1 MNQSDVRNKSDV
13 RDVFFLN
20 LNINLYINPSHDIKL
35 LKIGVTGK
43 VGCLAPTKIGLIYNN
58 SNIVFLFKNILK

>member
-1 MNQSDVRNKSDV
+1 MNQSDARDKSDV
-13 RDVFFLN
+13 RDCFLKKN
-20 LNINLYINPSHDIKL
+20 LNINLYINPSHDMKL

-58 SNIVFLFKNILK
+58 SKILFYLKMY